1 MPEQSKIEGVVSYD
15 EHEAIKNE
23 KLAEIKELSK
33 KIATEEDDYQK
44 YKFNSELIRTV
55 VYYNKKYKNSQIN
68 IDDVIKAA
76 ENNLNGGRSKRKSRR
91 TKKSRRRTKKSRRRV
106 RM

>member
-23 KLAEIKELSK
+23 KLAEIEELAN
-33 KIATEEDDYQK
+33 KIAIEKDDYQK
-44 YKFNSELIRTV
+44 YRFNSELIRTV
-55 VYYNKKYKNSQIN
+55 VYYNKEYKNSQIK
-68 IDDVIKAA
+68 IDDVIRAA
-76 ENNLNGGRSKRKSRR
+76 KNNLIGGRSKRKSRR
-91 TKKSRRRTKKSRRRV
+91 MKKSRRRTKKSRRRI